1 MHPSTIKHHAT
12 FERSLP
18 IGFDGVFD
26 WSWTQG
32 HLGQGKITPMDFDG
46 VVERKGNF
54 IVFETKGGA
63 SLVSAWLQK
72 RETHGAPCPNG

>member
-46 VVERKGNF
+46 VRLGRFVGDWYDFANSNPARQNTSSFWTSKNF
-54 IVFETKGGA
+54 
-63 SLVSAWLQK
+63 
-72 RETHGAPCPNG
+72 